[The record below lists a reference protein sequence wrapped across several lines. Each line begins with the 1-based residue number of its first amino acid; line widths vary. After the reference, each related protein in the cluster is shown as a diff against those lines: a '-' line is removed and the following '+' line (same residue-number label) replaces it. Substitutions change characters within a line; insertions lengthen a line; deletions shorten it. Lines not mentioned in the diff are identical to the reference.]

1 MPRRDITFT
10 QGGYYHIYNRG
21 ARRVSIFREARN
33 YAYVTRL
40 MQQVATQSQLTI
52 LAYCLL
58 PNHYHW
64 LVRQD
69 GEEPAGTLPRRVFG
83 SYSQAYNRAYHESG
97 TLFQGPYSARLIDSD
112 TYLLHVCRYIH
123 ANPVK
128 HGITDRIDA
137 WPFSNYCEWLGQGS
151 GTLVDRQFIR
161 AYFDTPQQYAAF
173 VDEYLSKR
181 ARLANKT
188 RRFDDDLE

>member
-69 GEEPAGTLPRRVFG
+69 GEQPAGTLPRRVFS
-83 SYSQAYNRAYHESG
+83 SYSQAYNRAYNESG
-97 TLFQGPYSARLIDSD
+97 TLFQGPYSVRLIDSD
-112 TYLLHVCRYIH
+112 VYLLHVCRYIH

-137 WPFSNYCEWLGQGS
+137 WPFSNYREWLGQGS